1 MLAVSLLSFGCQKR
15 QLSLGETADLMNEVS
30 DILGSVKDAKAFE
43 SAKPTLK
50 PKLNRMRESNE
61 LAKAK
66 QPAGNKA
73 PSKEEMDRITKEM
86 EKLKNDPNW
95 EKFQQAMGRY
105 IQEVFRVSMAVPGAG
120 DWIAQESG
128 GTWNQSGSK

>member
-1 MLAVSLLSFGCQKR
+1 
-15 QLSLGETADLMNEVS
+15 MNEVS
-30 DILGSVKDAKAFE
+30 DILVNVKDANAFE
-43 SAKPTLK
+43 SVKSKLK

-66 QPAGNKA
+66 QSAGNKA
-73 PSKEEMDRITKEM
+73 PSKEEMDRLTKEM
-86 EKLKNDPNW
+86 EKLKNDSNW
-95 EKFQQAMGRY
+95 EKFQQAMWRY

-120 DWIAQESG
+120 EWIAQESG